1 MEQILVTIDDS
12 QSLASVRNAIT
23 KLRGVVSTSV
33 LKNTSLSKTEKQQA
47 YVKDTLTRAMKEVK
61 LSKLEGKEFQD
72 IDDFIKEMREGQVY
86 GSINSVGPEFKREFK
101 RLYKKYRSLLD
112 DFETWKNEILNN
124 PLLGDDLGGGVRKV
138 RMAIA
143 SKGKGKS
150 GGARILTLNLM
161 IDPESMKITLLTIY
175 DKSEIANVKDDYIK

>member
-1 MEQILVTIDDS
+1 MAQILVTIDDT

-72 IDDFIKEMREGQVY
+72 IDDFIKEMREG
-86 GSINSVGPEFKREFK
+86 
-101 RLYKKYRSLLD
+101 
-112 DFETWKNEILNN
+112 
-124 PLLGDDLGGGVRKV
+124 
-138 RMAIA
+138 
-143 SKGKGKS
+143 
-150 GGARILTLNLM
+150 
-161 IDPESMKITLLTIY
+161 
-175 DKSEIANVKDDYIK
+175 

>member
-1 MEQILVTIDDS
+1 MEHILVTIDDS

-72 IDDFIKEMREGQVY
+72 IDDFIKEMREG
-86 GSINSVGPEFKREFK
+86 
-101 RLYKKYRSLLD
+101 
-112 DFETWKNEILNN
+112 
-124 PLLGDDLGGGVRKV
+124 
-138 RMAIA
+138 
-143 SKGKGKS
+143 
-150 GGARILTLNLM
+150 
-161 IDPESMKITLLTIY
+161 
-175 DKSEIANVKDDYIK
+175 

>member
-61 LSKLEGKEFQD
+61 LSKLEGKELQD
-72 IDDFIKEMREGQVY
+72 IDDFIKEMREG
-86 GSINSVGPEFKREFK
+86 
-101 RLYKKYRSLLD
+101 
-112 DFETWKNEILNN
+112 
-124 PLLGDDLGGGVRKV
+124 
-138 RMAIA
+138 
-143 SKGKGKS
+143 
-150 GGARILTLNLM
+150 
-161 IDPESMKITLLTIY
+161 
-175 DKSEIANVKDDYIK
+175 

>member
-23 KLRGVVSTSV
+23 KLSGVVSTSV

-72 IDDFIKEMREGQVY
+72 IDDFIKEMREG
-86 GSINSVGPEFKREFK
+86 
-101 RLYKKYRSLLD
+101 
-112 DFETWKNEILNN
+112 
-124 PLLGDDLGGGVRKV
+124 
-138 RMAIA
+138 
-143 SKGKGKS
+143 
-150 GGARILTLNLM
+150 
-161 IDPESMKITLLTIY
+161 
-175 DKSEIANVKDDYIK
+175 

>member
-33 LKNTSLSKTEKQQA
+33 LKNTSLSKTEKQKA

-72 IDDFIKEMREGQVY
+72 IDDFIEEMREG
-86 GSINSVGPEFKREFK
+86 
-101 RLYKKYRSLLD
+101 
-112 DFETWKNEILNN
+112 
-124 PLLGDDLGGGVRKV
+124 
-138 RMAIA
+138 
-143 SKGKGKS
+143 
-150 GGARILTLNLM
+150 
-161 IDPESMKITLLTIY
+161 
-175 DKSEIANVKDDYIK
+175 

>member
-1 MEQILVTIDDS
+1 MEQILLTIDDS

-72 IDDFIKEMREGQVY
+72 IDDFIKEMREG
-86 GSINSVGPEFKREFK
+86 
-101 RLYKKYRSLLD
+101 
-112 DFETWKNEILNN
+112 
-124 PLLGDDLGGGVRKV
+124 
-138 RMAIA
+138 
-143 SKGKGKS
+143 
-150 GGARILTLNLM
+150 
-161 IDPESMKITLLTIY
+161 
-175 DKSEIANVKDDYIK
+175 